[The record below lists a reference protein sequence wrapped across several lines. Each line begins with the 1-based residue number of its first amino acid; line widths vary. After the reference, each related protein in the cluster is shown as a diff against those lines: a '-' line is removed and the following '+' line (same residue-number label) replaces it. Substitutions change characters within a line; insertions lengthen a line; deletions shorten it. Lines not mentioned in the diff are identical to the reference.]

1 MSPQGRILAVDYGSK
16 RVGLALSDPMR
27 LFAKPLKV
35 LLNTGFSAVL
45 TGIRDAIAEH
55 DARLLLVGMPYAIAG
70 GSTPKTLEVKGFI
83 DKLAARVE
91 IPVLGWDERYST
103 DEAVAELIKLGYG
116 WKERREFQDAMAAAL
131 ILKDYLNRQ

>member
-16 RVGLALSDPMR
+16 RVGLALSDPLR

-35 LLNTGFSAVL
+35 LPNTGFAAVFQ
-45 TGIRDAIAEH
+45 GIRDTVAEYEV
-55 DARLLLVGMPYAIAG
+55 RLLLVGLPYAIAG
-70 GSTPKTLEVKGFI
+70 GSTPKTVETQAFM
-83 DKLAARVE
+83 DKLAARLE

-116 WKERREFQDAMAAAL
+116 WKERRELQDAMAAAM
-131 ILKDYLNRQ
+131 ILKDYLERQ